1 MIDIISQ
8 YWPQYLGIDNL
19 PRISGLA
26 MTLWILVTTL
36 IIAFVMSVPLAILR
50 ASSNKYI
57 SRPIQLYTFVFR
69 GSPLYVQLLIVY
81 TGVYSLGF
89 VRSTPTL
96 ADFFSSGLNCVI
108 AIFSINACA
117 YLTEVLAGSIRSIP
131 AGEIESARAFGFSR
145 LSIYTKIILP
155 SALRRGL
162 PYYGNEVIILLHST
176 SIAFTASVPEL
187 LKVARDVNSATYASF
202 TAFGTAAVLYAI
214 VATLLVIGFRLLE
227 RRWLAFLK
235 PQSTACVA
243 KDKNKTFTQEANLL

>member
-19 PRISGLA
+19 PQLSGLT

-36 IIAFVMSVPLAILR
+36 VIAFVMSIPLAILR
-50 ASSNKYI
+50 ASSSKYI
-57 SRPIQLYTFVFR
+57 NRPVQLYTFIFR

-81 TGVYSLGF
+81 TGIYSLGF
-89 VRSTPTL
+89 VRSTPSL

-108 AIFSINACA
+108 AVFSINACA
-117 YLTEVLAGSIRSIP
+117 YLTEVLAGSIRAIP
-131 AGEIESARAFGFSR
+131 AGEIEAGRAFGFSR
-145 LSIYTKIILP
+145 VSIYTKIILP

-162 PYYGNEVIILLHST
+162 PYYSNEVIILLHST

-202 TAFGTAAVLYAI
+202 TAFGTAAVFYAI
-214 VATLLVIGFRLLE
+214 VAMLLMLGFRLLE

-235 PQSTACVA
+235 PQSVA
-243 KDKNKTFTQEANLL
+243 GIAKAKSKTSNQRVSSL